1 MYFGLSEEQQFFQ
14 ESIDKFLED
23 TVTVDALRSYRT
35 GEDDNLIDDVFN
47 GLNELGL
54 SGLIIPEEYGGLGL
68 DSLFAISVSESL
80 GKGVAPYPFIG
91 SFLIAPFLINKLGS
105 ESQKQKYLPS
115 IANGE
120 YRFAVALTEMTGR
133 RIEKGIQSSK
143 QKLSGQSLF
152 VMDDIHSTHYLI
164 LDSDGALH
172 IVEAEESGL
181 EKVELKTVDITS
193 FVSELKLD
201 QVKTEDLGN
210 GPGNIDA
217 IKQAINLGRVAI
229 AAETLGASQCML
241 TRSVDYA
248 KERKQFG
255 RPIGSF
261 QAVKHMCAQM
271 ASDLEPCYSMVWYA
285 AHSIDHIPHEAD
297 LMACQ
302 TKAHLSEVGAFVAK
316 TSTEVHGGM
325 GFTDDLGLHYWFKRI
340 GLNRQLLGSPDLLR
354 EEAAEAQ
361 GI

>member
-35 GEDDNLIDDVFN
+35 GEDDNLIDNVFN

-54 SGLIIPEEYGGLGL
+54 CGLIIPEKYGGLGL

-80 GKGVAPYPFIG
+80 GKGIAPYPFIG

-105 ESQKQKYLPS
+105 DSQKQKYLPS
-115 IANGE
+115 IATGD
-120 YRFAVALTEMTGR
+120 YRFAVALTEMTGK
-133 RIEKGIQSSK
+133 RIERGIQNSN

-152 VMDDIHSTHYLI
+152 VMDDTNSTHYLI
-164 LDSDGALH
+164 LDSDRALH
-172 IVEAEESGL
+172 IIEAEESGL
-181 EKVELKTVDITS
+181 KKVELTTVDITS
-193 FVSELKLD
+193 FMSELILD
-201 QVKTEDLGN
+201 EAQAETLGSVSD
-210 GPGNIDA
+210 NIET

-241 TRSVDYA
+241 NRSVDYA

-302 TKAHLSEVGAFVAK
+302 TKAHLSEVGAFIAK

>member
-23 TVTVDALRSYRT
+23 IVTVDALRAYRT
-35 GEDDNLIDDVFN
+35 GEDKQFIHLVYD

-54 SGLIIPEEYGGLGL
+54 SGLIVPEQYGGLGL
-68 DSLFAISVSESL
+68 DTLFAISVAESL

-91 SFLIAPFLINKLGS
+91 SFLIAPFLINELGS
-105 ESQKQKYLPS
+105 DFQKEKYLPG
-115 IANGE
+115 IASGE
-120 YRFAVALTEMTGR
+120 NRFAVSLTEMTGR
-133 RIEKGIQSSK
+133 RTEIGIQNSNE
-143 QKLSGQSLF
+143 KLNGRSMF
-152 VMDDIHSTHYLI
+152 VMDDFHSTHYLI
-164 LDSDGALH
+164 IDSDAGIH
-172 IVEAEESGL
+172 IVDADESGL
-181 EKVELKTVDITS
+181 EKVELSTVDITS
-193 FVSELKLD
+193 FISELILD
-201 QVKTEDLGN
+201 EVKTEMIGS
-210 GPGNIDA
+210 GSGNIDA
-217 IKQAINLGRVAI
+217 IQKAINLGRVAL

-241 TRSVDYA
+241 NRSVDYA

-354 EEAAEAQ
+354 EEAAAAQ

>member
-1 MYFGLSEEQQFFQ
+1 MMYQW
-14 ESIDKFLED
+14 LE
-23 TVTVDALRSYRT
+23 RT
-35 GEDDNLIDDVFN
+35 W
-47 GLNELGL
+47 
-54 SGLIIPEEYGGLGL
+54 SQWTHYSEEYGGLGL

-91 SFLIAPFLINKLGS
+91 SFTAPFLINKLGS
-105 ESQKQKYLPS
+105 DSQKQKYLPS

-120 YRFAVALTEMTGR
+120 YRLAVALTEMTGR

-201 QVKTEDLGN
+201 QVKTEDLEN

-217 IKQAINLGRVAI
+217 IKQVLNLGSVAI
-229 AAETLGASQCML
+229 ASETLGASQF
-241 TRSVDYA
+241 V
-248 KERKQFG
+248 E
-255 RPIGSF
+255 SF
-261 QAVKHMCAQM
+261 
-271 ASDLEPCYSMVWYA
+271 S
-285 AHSIDHIPHEAD
+285 
-297 LMACQ
+297 
-302 TKAHLSEVGAFVAK
+302 
-316 TSTEVHGGM
+316 
-325 GFTDDLGLHYWFKRI
+325 
-340 GLNRQLLGSPDLLR
+340 
-354 EEAAEAQ
+354 
-361 GI
+361 